1 MLSAEFHPR
10 SATAKDVTLISVIP
24 KLASLFEDVYRELRP
39 GTAVPECKIQFYA
52 FASLNNTIRLREGRI
67 LIRLSDLLEGAE
79 DSVLHAIL
87 HILVSKLYRKEIN
100 AGHSARFRRF
110 AGGAA
115 IAEKLHLVRS
125 TRGRKQILGP
135 AGTHYHLDEIFDEL
149 NVRFFHG
156 LMARPRM
163 SWSANHS
170 RYRLGHYDP
179 AHNTIV
185 VSRVF
190 DRPGVP
196 RYAIEYLVYHEMLH
210 LRHPVRMQGSRRCV
224 HPRAFQEEEEWFP
237 QLAEAKKYLK
247 EMK

>member
-1 MLSAEFHPR
+1 ME
-10 SATAKDVTLISVIP
+10 K
-24 KLASLFEDVYRELRP
+24 LFEQVWNEIRPDVPIPACR
-39 GTAVPECKIQFYA
+39 IQFYP
-52 FASLNNTIRLREGRI
+52 FSSLNNTIRLREGRI

-79 DSVLHAIL
+79 EPVLHAIL
-87 HILVSKLYRKEIN
+87 HILVSKLYRKEVH

-110 AGGAA
+110 AGAPA

-125 TRGRKQILGP
+125 TRGRKQLNGP
-135 AGTHYHLDEIFDEL
+135 AGAHYHLEEIFDEL

-163 SWSANHS
+163 SWSSNHS

-179 AHNTIV
+179 AHNAIV

-196 RYAIEYLVYHEMLH
+196 RYAVEYLVYHEMLH
-210 LRHPVRMQGSRRCV
+210 LRHPVKMQGSRRCV
-224 HPRAFQEEEEWFP
+224 HPREFQEEEKWFP
-237 QLAEAKKYLK
+237 QLAEAKRYLK

>member
-1 MLSAEFHPR
+1 MLCR
-10 SATAKDVTLISVIP
+10 NVTLIPVTP
-24 KLASLFEDVYRELRP
+24 KLASLFEEAYRELRP
-39 GTAVPECKIQFYA
+39 GTPVPECKIQFFP

-79 DSVLHAIL
+79 DSVLFAIL
-87 HILVSKLYRKEIN
+87 HILVSKLYRKEIH
-100 AGHSARFRRF
+100 AGHSARFRKF

-125 TRGRKQILGP
+125 TRGRKRISGP
-135 AGTHYHLDEIFDEL
+135 AGTHYHLDEIFDDL

-156 LMARPRM
+156 LMARPQM
-163 SWSANHS
+163 SWSSNHS

-185 VSRVF
+185 ISRVF

-224 HPRAFQEEEEWFP
+224 HPRAFQEEEKWFP
-237 QLAEAKKYLK
+237 ELAEAKRYLK